1 MLRFKP
7 EVRVKVLRPELAAVI
22 GEASLWSLLER
33 VDVEVN
39 AIDETPSIHMAGTLH
54 GFSLAVD
61 LDTVGDK
68 AVDTQSL
75 AEHLR
80 RALPPGYDVLLEADH
95 VHVEYD
101 MHRPPLRRLVG

>member
-1 MLRFKP
+1 MMRFKP
-7 EVRVKVLRPELAAVI
+7 DVRVRLCRDELALVLR
-22 GEASLWSLLER
+22 EASQWSLLER
-33 VDVEVN
+33 IDVEVN
-39 AIDETPSIHMAGTLH
+39 SIDDGADVHMAASLH
-54 GFSLAVD
+54 GRSLAVD

-68 AVDTQSL
+68 AADTQAL

-101 MHRPPLRRLVG
+101 THRPPLRRLVG